1 MKYIIT
7 VIIILFTFLTP
18 SEASDL
24 KEAKDIYK
32 QAVEEYKEG
41 NFRQAYELFNDII
54 DRGYSSFSLYYNTGN
69 AAFKTGDIPSAILN
83 YEKSLLL
90 KPFDEDAR
98 YNLEIAKTY
107 TVDKLEVIP
116 EIFFVEWFRTLS
128 LTLRSNHWAAGA
140 LFFFTV
146 SVVLLAVFLFSARYR
161 VKKISFAGALTL
173 FILFLFTLGLGLTNR
188 SLTANNNEA
197 IIFEPVVTGSSSPGT
212 GGNELFVIHEGT
224 KVEILDKLG
233 DWYEISLSDGTIGWI
248 PAGNAKKIIP

>member
-1 MKYIIT
+1 MKYIVT
-7 VIIILFTFLTP
+7 AIIILLTALSP
-18 SEASDL
+18 CKASDV
-24 KEAKDIYK
+24 KEAREVYTR
-32 QAVEEYKEG
+32 AMEEYKEG
-41 NFRQAYELFNDII
+41 NFREAYELFNNLI
-54 DRGYSSFSLYYNTGN
+54 DKGYSSFSLYYNTGN
-69 AAFKTGDIPSAILN
+69 AAFKTGEIPSAILN

-90 KPFDEDAR
+90 KPFNKDAR

-116 EIFFVEWFRTLS
+116 EIFFIDWLKILS
-128 LTLRSNHWAAGA
+128 LTMRANYWAVGA
-140 LFFFTV
+140 LLFFTV
-146 SVVLLAVFLFSARYR
+146 SVVLLAVFLFSDRYR
-161 VKKISFAGALTL
+161 IKKLSFAGAIAL
-173 FILFLFTLGLGLTNR
+173 FILFLVSLGLGLTNR

-248 PAGNAKKIIP
+248 PADNAKKIIP